1 MLQTTNQKSS
11 TAMLSHKPNTIYKS
25 SYHVATQSALI
36 LIPTSARC
44 LPLHYNR
51 DPDKEAT
58 SPLMWLDNNVFSQTA
73 EAIVE
78 SLSLK
83 SQERLPINV

>member
-11 TAMLSHKPNTIYKS
+11 TAMLSHKSNTIYES

-36 LIPTSARC
+36 LIPTTARC
-44 LPLHYNR
+44 LPLHYNG

-58 SPLMWLDNNVFSQTA
+58 SPPMWLDDIFSQTA

-78 SLSLK
+78 SLSPK
-83 SQERLPINV
+83 FQERLPINV